1 MSDKPYLIEII
12 SKLAKTGVEFIICG
26 GMAAVF
32 HGVER
37 MTMDVD
43 ISLNM
48 EPRNVKKFLSVVKE
62 LGLIPRVPVPAESLL
77 DKKQV
82 EFFIREKY
90 ALVFTFVDPDRP
102 YRQIDVFLRDNKAYH
117 LMKEHTVDVNIEH
130 RKFKIVSIEK
140 LLEMKLAIQP
150 PREKDKH
157 DIDALKKIIEE
168 KKKKKK

>member
-1 MSDKPYLIEII
+1 MANEPYLIAII
-12 SKLAKTGVEFIICG
+12 SKLARAGVEFIICG

-43 ISLNM
+43 ISINM
-48 EPRNVKKFLSVVKE
+48 DPRNVKKFLSVVKG

-82 EFFIREKY
+82 EFFIREKN

-102 YRQIDVFLRDNKAYH
+102 YRQIDLFLTEDRAYH
-117 LMKEHTVDVNIEH
+117 SIKEHTVEVNVGYLAV
-130 RKFKIVSIEK
+130 KIVSIEK
-140 LLEMKLAIQP
+140 LLEMKLAIKP
-150 PREKDKH
+150 PRDKDRH
-157 DIDALKKIIEE
+157 DISALKKIL
-168 KKKKKK
+168 KKG